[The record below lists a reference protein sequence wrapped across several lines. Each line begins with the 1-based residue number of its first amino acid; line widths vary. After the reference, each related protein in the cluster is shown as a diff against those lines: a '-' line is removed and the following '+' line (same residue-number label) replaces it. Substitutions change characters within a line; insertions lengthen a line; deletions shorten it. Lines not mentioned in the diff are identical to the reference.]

1 MLRHMTYHPQTE
13 TITCIH
19 SLRNTMPGAIPT
31 ILLCSDAL
39 VQLPIFTNCFV
50 AGPLLANGKSKLAL
64 LKSWHTI
71 FLTMLETGLRC
82 RMKTFF
88 INIFKDDHSDLKV
101 LMESIDDDDTD
112 EEATLK
118 GLFSRQRLRLYLA
131 LYRSYLM
138 KYHMFIATEY

>member
-1 MLRHMTYHPQTE
+1 
-13 TITCIH
+13 
-19 SLRNTMPGAIPT
+19 MPGAIPT

-71 FLTMLETGLRC
+71 FLTMLETDLRC

-88 INIFKDDHSDLKV
+88 INIFKDWDAKIFS
-101 LMESIDDDDTD
+101 
-112 EEATLK
+112 EAD
-118 GLFSRQRLRLYLA
+118 SSLA
-131 LYRSYLM
+131 WVVRMTTVTS
-138 KYHMFIATEY
+138 KS